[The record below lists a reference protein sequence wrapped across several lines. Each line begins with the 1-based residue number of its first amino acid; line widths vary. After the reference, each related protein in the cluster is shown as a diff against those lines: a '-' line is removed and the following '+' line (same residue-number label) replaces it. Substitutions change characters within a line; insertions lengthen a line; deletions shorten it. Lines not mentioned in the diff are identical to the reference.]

1 MTIAGVQ
8 QRATDPAFRHE
19 ALFYDGSRE
28 FHAAALSFIR
38 DGLAR
43 GEPVMVAVSAAKITG
58 LRRSLGADAGR
69 VRFADMAQ
77 IGTNPARIIP
87 AWRAFVSEHAGA
99 GRPVRG
105 IGEPAWAGR
114 SPAELIE
121 CQAHEALLNRAFAG
135 SPPWWL
141 LCPYDTRG
149 LSPAVITDAQRS
161 HPVIR
166 RGGVGRPSPSY
177 GGFELSEALVGQ
189 PLPEPAAPTEALS
202 FGPESLAAVRQFVA
216 GHAAEAGLGPAAT
229 GDLVLA
235 VNELATNSVR
245 HGGGAGTVRS
255 WRNGDALIC
264 EVSDRGRLGDLLVG
278 REAPDTGAERGR
290 GLWLVNQLC
299 PLVQIRSSATGT
311 VVRLHM
317 RDRPA

>member
-8 QRATDPAFRHE
+8 QRTTDPAFRHE
-19 ALFYDGSRE
+19 ALFYGGARE

-99 GRPVRG
+99 GRVRG

-121 CQAHEALLNRAFAG
+121 CQAHEELLNRAFAG

-141 LCPYDTRG
+141 LCPVGT
-149 LSPAVITDAQRS
+149 
-161 HPVIR
+161 
-166 RGGVGRPSPSY
+166 GGPRPGR
-177 GGFELSEALVGQ
+177 E
-189 PLPEPAAPTEALS
+189 
-202 FGPESLAAVRQFVA
+202 RA
-216 GHAAEAGLGPAAT
+216 GHQQRPPW
-229 GDLVLA
+229 
-235 VNELATNSVR
+235 R
-245 HGGGAGTVRS
+245 GAGTVRS
-255 WRNGDALIC
+255 WRDGDELIC
-264 EVSDRGRLGDLLVG
+264 EARDRGRLGNLLVG

-299 PLVQIRSSATGT
+299 PLVQILSSAAGT
-311 VVRLHM
+311 VARLHM